1 MQLIQSER
9 MRITAPTVLLA
20 VLAVGCSSSGA
31 GGNEAAAGSSGGVS
45 GGGKNGTGGATGGA
59 TGGSTGGATG
69 GATGGGTAGSG
80 VGRSYATAFPLTE
93 NPISEGGNW
102 INGQTDGLD
111 WHDMS
116 TTPGLAIGH
125 QSGAS
130 YTDGT
135 ALLTG
140 TWGPTQTVEAV
151 VQAVNPKDS
160 CYQEVELRLRSALTP
175 HSCTGY
181 EISFKATKT
190 SSAYLIIVRWN
201 GPVGDFTY
209 LVNTSGAQYGVT
221 EGDVVKA
228 TIVGDVITAYLNG
241 VEVGTATDATYA
253 TGSPGMG
260 MNLETGDASCLG
272 TNGDYGFTHFMAAT
286 TN

>member
-1 MQLIQSER
+1 MP
-9 MRITAPTVLLA
+9 MRISPPIGILALLA
-20 VLAVGCSSSGA
+20 AGCGSSGA
-31 GGNEAAAGSSGGVS
+31 GGNDAAAGGGAADG
-45 GGGKNGTGGATGGA
+45 GGGKSGTGGNGGGA
-59 TGGSTGGATG
+59 GA
-69 GATGGGTAGSG
+69 G
-80 VGRSYATAFPLTE
+80 VGRSYTTAFPLTE

-102 INGQTDGLD
+102 INGQTTGID

-125 QSGAS
+125 QSGSS

-140 TWGPTQTVEAV
+140 SWGPDQTVEAV
-151 VQAVNPKDS
+151 VHAVNPKDS
-160 CYQEVELRLRSALTP
+160 CYQEVELRLRSTLTP

-190 SSAYLIIVRWN
+190 SGAYLIIVRWN
-201 GPVGDFTY
+201 GALGDFTY

-228 TIVGDVITAYLNG
+228 TIVGNVITAYLNG
-241 VEVGTATDATYA
+241 VQVGTATDATYA

-260 MNLETGDASCLG
+260 MNLETGDASCIG
-272 TNGDYGFTHFMAAT
+272 TNGDYGFKHFTAT
-286 TN
+286 GN